1 MNYPG
6 VGDVTKQFLY
16 EKAYAN
22 WIKDNGLVIE
32 ENAFLFPSDEN
43 NDEEIGSAVFPILR
57 KEDGYLGGIRLIKKS
72 ATQVFK
78 KFIKQR

>member
-1 MNYPG
+1 M
-6 VGDVTKQFLY
+6 
-16 EKAYAN
+16 
-22 WIKDNGLVIE
+22 IE